1 MPARSIL
8 QPANVATPA
17 DTATVAFV
25 HVSAAP
31 AGVEGCVMVNA
42 TVPVLVDVTVLPP
55 RSSTATTGW
64 VVKATPPAEAFGEV
78 VKVMFAAAPVVMV
91 TLRLVAVN
99 PPSIAC
105 SV

>member
-1 MPARSIL
+1 M

-17 DTATVAFV
+17 ETATVAFV

-31 AGVEGCVMVNA
+31 AGVEGCVIVSA

-55 RSSTATTGW
+55 RSCTPTRGW
-64 VVKATPPAEAFGEV
+64 LEKAEPPVDAPGCLVKPILAAVPIEM
-78 VKVMFAAAPVVMV
+78 VK
-91 TLRLVAVN
+91 LLLVAVN
-99 PPSIAC
+99 APSTAC